1 MFWCI
6 LGFVLFLFFTHTTS
20 SLFFFLYLLLLSDRL
35 FCLLKFCFLFF
46 CFLPHKQQQPGSGNG
61 GNGSG
66 TSFRYKS
73 GIRILRAEDLWPV
86 MERRVLDVTDILGIS
101 QAAAT
106 VLLRNYH
113 FSKERLLEQYMQSP
127 EHSLRRAGVYYRCSP
142 CQSSS
147 AAVALAS
154 SSSPC
159 KTRLITC
166 PICYDDF
173 SPEQMM
179 SMPCGHQ
186 FCLDCWHDFCD
197 NAVNEGP
204 ASVNTTCPHAQC
216 QEVVTEEEMSRALGG
231 PSAQQMKKFLTYQ
244 LRSFVESNSLTR
256 WCPGKGCERIAC
268 AESALAMEAE
278 GNLANCES
286 CSTRFCMVCGEEPH
300 APSSCKELD
309 KWNEK
314 CRNESETANW
324 ILANT
329 KSCPRCRS
337 RIEKNQGCNHMTC
350 SGCKHEFCWI
360 CMGDW
365 ADHGA
370 STGGY
375 YKCNKF
381 DASGGDSSSSTD
393 YSDAAKAKRDL
404 DRYLHF
410 YKRFHAHA
418 EAQKFAQKQLKET
431 EQRMI
436 LLQEQSA
443 DAGIKWTDVE
453 FLKTA
458 NEQLVECR
466 RVLKYTYVFAFY
478 LSSSSSSNGDG
489 GNNKSKGHKDYGGS
503 TAAALFTSTTAMMQ
517 RERFEHH
524 QEMLERFT
532 EHLSELSEKPLN
544 EMDRTQI
551 VNQTRVVDRFMK
563 NILQYVEEGME
574 DV

>member
-1 MFWCI
+1 MASEDDYEYSTDENNGDDDDDGDDDDNDEYSVENDGDVEDMDWNE
-6 LGFVLFLFFTHTTS
+6 VDNPNAPPTAS
-20 SLFFFLYLLLLSDRL
+20 SSSF
-35 FCLLKFCFLFF
+35 KG
-46 CFLPHKQQQPGSGNG
+46 GSGGSVGTG
-61 GNGSG
+61 GAAG
-66 TSFRYKS
+66 FRYKS
-73 GIRILRAEDLWPV
+73 GIRILRAEDLRPV
-86 MERRVLDVTDILGIS
+86 MERRIADVADVLGITP
-101 QAAAT
+101 AAAA
-106 VLLRNYH
+106 VLLRNFQ
-113 FSKERLLEQYMQSP
+113 FSKERLLEEYMQSP
-127 EHSLRRAGVYYRCSP
+127 EQSLRKAGVYHRCYNSNKP
-142 CQSSS
+142 IKSKGAPTHLDC
-147 AAVALAS
+147 A
-154 SSSPC
+154 
-159 KTRLITC
+159 
-166 PICYDDF
+166 ICYEDYEAD
-173 SPEQMM
+173 SMM
-179 SMPCGHQ
+179 AMPCGHQ
-186 FCLDCWHDFCD
+186 FCLDCWYDFCD
-197 NAVNEGP
+197 NAVQEGP
-204 ASVNTTCPHAQC
+204 AAVNTTCPQATC
-216 QEVVTEEEMSRALGG
+216 PEVVTEEEMVRALGSKNA
-231 PSAQQMKKFLTYQ
+231 PQLQKFLTYQ
-244 LRSFVESNSLTR
+244 LRSFVESNHLTR

-268 AESALAMEAE
+268 AESALAMEAD
-278 GNLANCES
+278 GNLAS
-286 CSTRFCMVCGEEPH
+286 CDSCCTRFCMICGSEPH

-350 SGCKHEFCWI
+350 SSCKHEFCWI

-365 ADHGA
+365 SDHGA

-381 DASGGDSSSSTD
+381 DTGSSDGGGTVDN
-393 YSDAAKAKRDL
+393 SDAAKAKRDL

-410 YKRFHAHA
+410 YKRYHAHA

-436 LLQEQSA
+436 QLQEQSA
-443 DAGIKWTDVE
+443 DDGIKWTDVE
-453 FLKTA
+453 FLKAA

-478 LSSSSSSNGDG
+478 MTSNESGSPSPSNSAVAG
-489 GNNKSKGHKDYGGS
+489 G
-503 TAAALFTSTTAMMQ
+503 AAASLAMQ

-563 NILQYVEEGME
+563 NILQYVDEGME